1 MHRGETI
8 LSKKTVIKKSESLG
22 QRMARLRRGQAITQV
37 DLAER
42 LGVTQ
47 PMISDYEKGRLRLHG
62 EIIVQ
67 LSQILKVSTDELLG
81 LKNSRPDR
89 KPDPKLLKRLQQLEE
104 LSRRDRQAIIRTID
118 AYLAKAK

>member
-1 MHRGETI
+1 MVAE
-8 LSKKTVIKKSESLG
+8 KPEPVG
-22 QRMARLRRGQAITQV
+22 QRMARIRRERAITQV
-37 DLAER
+37 ELAER

-67 LSQILKVSTDELLG
+67 LSQIFKVSTDELLG
-81 LKNSRPDR
+81 LKNSKPDR
-89 KPDPKLLKRLQQLEE
+89 KPNPKLLKRLQQLEE

-118 AYLAKAK
+118 AYLAKAQ